1 MNKPTRLRHLLALVA
16 MTALAMDSM
25 YASTMQGAVDECVT
39 PPSSSND
46 VTVEQTV
53 VTGCVVDDS
62 NEPMIGV
69 TVRQGKNGPIAVTN
83 IDGRYSITLSKNG
96 TQSLT
101 FTYVGMKPVTVP
113 VNGRSNINVTL
124 ELSAVALDDV
134 VVVGAYGTAQK
145 REDLVGSMYQVNADD
160 LLNLP
165 QQRIDAMLDGLIPG
179 LTVGPNSD
187 SPDSPRMRYNT
198 RIRGESSLSASNEP
212 LWVIDGVPIYT
223 GGHTS
228 IIPGMNVSVSPLS
241 FLNPDDIQSMTVLK
255 DASATAIYGAD
266 GSNGVILITTKR
278 GQEGKVQ
285 TSLSLQYGI
294 ESIDMSTKF
303 KVLNAA
309 QYMELAKESYLNGGN
324 DMRYFPYTDNEMNS
338 YSTTDT
344 DWADV
349 FYDTGSTFQ
358 VNLALRGGTEKTKFY
373 TSGSYY
379 ENTGTVKGN
388 KQQRFSVRTNNDFK
402 FMNRFTATIG
412 LQGSYNNNDMFNPG
426 HDYYQELPIFSP
438 YNADGSMRLYNTM
451 ISGSNPDGTPKWVK
465 SRYLNSVAEREENI
479 DNQKAWYFTGNFQL
493 RWDIIEGLSY
503 TGQFGFD
510 YQSRRSEEYNAR
522 TNWTGMSTSEG
533 PYGYSTRSTFEAV
546 NWTTVHRLNFSR
558 TFNDKHKVEA
568 LFGFEAGSRDY
579 TTVGAT
585 GKGFINDNVQDVT
598 YANERLGSN
607 SSSRMRKMSVIGQ
620 LSYAFDRRYYII
632 GNVRR
637 DGNSDFGSDVR
648 WAQFGSVGVSWNINN
663 EKWYQWK
670 WMDVCKLSASYGV
683 DGNSRLGSQQALGL
697 YSYGSSYSYGGEIGG
712 VQSGVA
718 NSRLS
723 WETTHKKNLRLRLRF
738 LGRFEIETELYH
750 NQTKNLLTNL
760 DTSRTTGDTRVYR
773 NVGEILNQGY
783 EVTIT
788 TDNIMPSR
796 EDGFSWTTTFN
807 LSHNDNQLLKL
818 YNGIQKNMGT
828 GSTTWKEGYDTS
840 TWYLVRWAGVDPR
853 NGAPMWYDKN
863 GNITHTFSSADRV
876 TYGSPS
882 PYFTGGMT
890 NTFSYKGFSLR
901 VMLNY
906 TFGGY
911 AMSSFGSRS
920 NYDGYNIR
928 TQNQSV
934 NQLDRWQNPGDLAV
948 NPKPIWDVSTQSGMN
963 STRFLYR
970 KDCIRLH
977 NLVLT
982 YQIPKKVIRRIGMNS
997 ASVSFIG
1004 DNLYTWT
1011 PDQHSDLNSYK
1022 TSMSGYPVSRQFSL
1036 SLMTTF

>member
-1 MNKPTRLRHLLALVA
+1 ML
-16 MTALAMDSM
+16 
-25 YASTMQGAVDECVT
+25 
-39 PPSSSND
+39 
-46 VTVEQTV
+46 
-53 VTGCVVDDS
+53 
-62 NEPMIGV
+62 GV
-69 TVRQGKNGPIAVTN
+69 TVRQGKNGPVAATN
-83 IDGRYSITLSKNG
+83 IDGQYSITLSKKAS
-96 TQSLT
+96 QSLT
-101 FTYVGMKPVTVP
+101 FSYIGMKSVTEQI
-113 VNGRSNINVTL
+113 NGRTNINVTL
-124 ELSAVALDDV
+124 KFSSVALDDV

-145 REDLVGSMYQVNADD
+145 REDLVGSMYQVNAEN
-160 LLNLP
+160 LANLP

-266 GSNGVILITTKR
+266 GSNGVILVTTKR

-285 TSLSLQYGI
+285 TSLNLQYGI
-294 ESIDMSTKF
+294 ETIDKSTKF

-324 DMRYFPYTDNEMNS
+324 DMRYFPYVDNEINS

-344 DWADV
+344 DWYDV
-349 FYDTGSTFQ
+349 FYDTGNTFQ
-358 VNLALRGGTEKTKFY
+358 VNLSLRGGTEKTKFY

-379 ENTGTVKGN
+379 ENNGTVKGN
-388 KQQRFSVRTNNDFK
+388 KQQRFSVRTTNDFK
-402 FMNRFTATIG
+402 FLNKFTATIG

-438 YNADGSMRLYNTM
+438 YNNDGSMRLYNKM
-451 ISGSNPDGTPKWVK
+451 ISGSNPDGTPKWVTN
-465 SRYLNSVAEREENI
+465 RYLNSVAEREENI

-493 RWDIIEGLSY
+493 RWDILEGLAY
-503 TGQFGFD
+503 TGQFGLD

-533 PYGYSTRSTFEAV
+533 PYGYSSRSTFEAV
-546 NWTTVHRLNFSR
+546 NWTTIHRVNFSR
-558 TFNDKHKVEA
+558 TFNEKHKVEA

-585 GKGFINDNVQDVT
+585 GKGFINDHVQDVT
-598 YANERLGSN
+598 YANENTGSN
-607 SSSRMRKMSVIGQ
+607 SSSRMRKMSLIGQ
-620 LSYAFDRRYYII
+620 ISYSFDRRYYII
-632 GNVRR
+632 ANGRR

-663 EKWYQWK
+663 EKWYPWR

-697 YSYGSSYSYGGEIGG
+697 YSYGNSYAYGGEVGG

-718 NSRLS
+718 NSKLS
-723 WETTHKKNLRLRLRF
+723 WETTYKKNLRLRLRF
-738 LGRFEIETELYH
+738 LERFEIETEYYH

-773 NVGEILNQGY
+773 NVGEILNEGY

-788 TDNIMPSR
+788 TDNILPSR
-796 EDGFSWTTTFN
+796 KGGFSWTTTFN
-807 LSHNDNQLLKL
+807 LSHNSNKLLKL

-828 GSTTWKEGYDTS
+828 GTTTWKEGYDTN

-853 NGAPMWYDKN
+853 DGSPMWYDKN
-863 GNITHTFSSADRV
+863 GNITHTFSSSDRV
-876 TYGSPS
+876 TYGTTSPD
-882 PYFTGGMT
+882 FTGGMT
-890 NTFSYKGFSLR
+890 NTFNYKGFSLR

-911 AMSSFGSRS
+911 AMSSFGSRT

-934 NQLDRWQNPGDLAV
+934 NQLDRWQQPGDIAV

-963 STRFLYR
+963 STRFLYK

-977 NLVLT
+977 NITLT
-982 YQIPKKVIRRIGMNS
+982 YQIPQKFIRRIGMNN
-997 ASVSFIG
+997 ASISFIG

-1011 PDQHSDLNSYK
+1011 PDQKSNRNSYK
-1022 TSMSGYPVSRQFSL
+1022 TSKSGFPTARQFSL